1 MDDGQREHGAVA
13 DDGRHIGI
21 RLGEQIV
28 QTYSEG
34 VPDEEVQDLV
44 ADVTREI
51 LQRGHTLWTEG
62 LSPELA
68 ILWGH
73 ECING
78 VQDRILAHMSFLRLA
93 AALVGVDP
101 ARAIL
106 PGHPAAAAFSSA
118 STTAQRYENASA
130 ESMGRSRK
138 HWSMD
143 LSHFS
148 KASSRAPPGFPVA
161 SSARKM
167 MLESWSRSEGVGQ
180 YLVTSADFCFARKQG
195 FPR

>member
-1 MDDGQREHGAVA
+1 
-13 DDGRHIGI
+13 
-21 RLGEQIV
+21 
-28 QTYSEG
+28 
-34 VPDEEVQDLV
+34 VQDLV

-106 PGHPAAAAFSSA
+106 PRHPAAAACSKNQAGAKAFA
-118 STTAQRYENASA
+118 PHAAAEN
-130 ESMGRSRK
+130 
-138 HWSMD
+138 
-143 LSHFS
+143 
-148 KASSRAPPGFPVA
+148 
-161 SSARKM
+161 
-167 MLESWSRSEGVGQ
+167 GVI
-180 YLVTSADFCFARKQG
+180 
-195 FPR
+195 

>member
-1 MDDGQREHGAVA
+1 MDERQREHGAVA
-13 DDGRHIGI
+13 DDGRHVGI

-28 QTYSEG
+28 QTYGEG
-34 VPDEEVQDLV
+34 VPDEEVQDVV

-51 LQRGHTLWTEG
+51 LQRGHTLWREG

-73 ECING
+73 ECVNG

-106 PGHPAAAAFSSA
+106 PRHPATAACSNNKAAA
-118 STTAQRYENASA
+118 NASVPHAAA
-130 ESMGRSRK
+130 EN
-138 HWSMD
+138 
-143 LSHFS
+143 
-148 KASSRAPPGFPVA
+148 
-161 SSARKM
+161 
-167 MLESWSRSEGVGQ
+167 GVI
-180 YLVTSADFCFARKQG
+180 
-195 FPR
+195 